1 MRVSLSW
8 LGIKT
13 FLLKAWAWTK
23 THWYVPVHFITAA
36 LLTILTRGNAVGP
49 ILELMDKNRQNYENR
64 VKVLEENRKNEIR
77 RSESVRIT
85 FNETIRE
92 IERQHD
98 ESSSS
103 LDRKKRKRG
112 KELVENFH
120 QDPRSLSEALE
131 REFGFKNVEE
141 SLSISSNF

>member
-13 FLLKAWAWTK
+13 FLLKAWAWIK
-23 THWYVPVHFITAA
+23 THWYVPVLFIIAA
-36 LLTILTRGNAVGP
+36 LLTILTKGNAVGP
-49 ILELMDKNRQNYENR
+49 ILELMDKNRKNYEER
-64 VKVLEENRKNEIR
+64 VRVLEENRENEIR
-77 RSESVRIT
+77 RAEEVRTT
-85 FNETIRE
+85 FNETIRQ
-92 IERQHD
+92 IERQHN

-103 LDRKKRKRG
+103 LDRKKRKRV

-131 REFGFKNVEE
+131 REFGFKNVE
-141 SLSISSNF
+141 